1 MTQLP
6 EGPVFAVDGEVFQWQ
21 DVFAHARASGG
32 WADLELAARAGVACG
47 LHADASAEEEEERL
61 EAHVDKAGDEFR
73 YERDLLTADEM
84 EAWLAERGLTART
97 WLESVRRRVLREL
110 WADQLDE
117 LLARYQPSDE
127 DVEAAIAA
135 DMVCDDAHGAL
146 AERLAAA
153 AAAAAAA
160 GGAAPG
166 GDRHQAL
173 SEAAGRFRQAA
184 LTAEALR
191 REIAAHQMEWV
202 RIDCRALEF
211 TEPAEAREA
220 ALCLREDGLPLEE
233 VAASAHVA
241 ASALS
246 FYLDEIDGEERSR
259 FLASH
264 AGHVVG
270 PIPVDDVHLLYRVDA
285 KVMPSVDDPAVLAR
299 ASALITSRAMA
310 IEVQQRVQWLAD
322 HARTR

>member
-32 WADLELAARAGVACG
+32 WADLERAARAGVASG
-47 LHADASAEEEEERL
+47 LHADASPEEEERL
-61 EAHVDKAGDEFR
+61 EALVDKAGDEFR

-97 WLESVRRRVLREL
+97 WLESVRRRILREL

-117 LLARYQPSDE
+117 LVARYQPASD
-127 DVEAAIAA
+127 DVDAALAA
-135 DMVCDDAHGAL
+135 DMVCGDTHGTL
-146 AERLAAA
+146 AESLAAV

-166 GDRHQAL
+166 EDRHQAL
-173 SEAAGRFRQAA
+173 REAAERFRAAA

-191 REIAAHQMEWV
+191 REIASHQMEWV

-211 TEPAEAREA
+211 SEPTEAREA

-233 VAASAHVA
+233 VAQSAHVPVG
-241 ASALS
+241 ALS

-264 AGHVVG
+264 AGNVVG
-270 PIPVDDVHLLYRVDA
+270 PIPVDEVHILYHVDA
-285 KVMPSVDDPAVLAR
+285 KVMPSADDPAVLAR
-299 ASALITSRAMA
+299 ARRLITARAETL
-310 IEVQQRVQWLAD
+310 EVQQRVQWLAD
-322 HARTR
+322 HARMQ